1 MKKKLTGFLMC
12 FMMLCTTIF
21 AGCSLVETNTAKYY
35 NQAVAIVENKTTK
48 EVATITKRDLVSG
61 YQSYGYTYEQY
72 YGQTREEAIN
82 TTLEML
88 ESRKMI
94 LMTAENEFGIKK
106 DGTGLTEKEKTY
118 LWQAV
123 VDSLNSTLQ
132 SYYDDIVGT
141 ETEDESEA
149 ITFTGYEKKAILTQ
163 DDGEFVIEKKD
174 AADQLLGDFKYKT
187 PRDFNNA
194 DDKAKIY
201 ADLVD
206 FVLASDD
213 NYKKAFD
220 NFFKDLKSSE
230 YGMKLSTD
238 APSVFAREIER
249 MYVNEYENY
258 VVSRYSYSNQNLDS
272 ISSITAGQIVD
283 RYTSKVR
290 ASFAQYV
297 LEGDSAYDT
306 NVQNSLNETYY
317 FKTDDQSTEF
327 FTVANVLFMFDD
339 AQKSEYDKLTAKIN
353 ADDGGYYDQ
362 QYQQELDRLYS
373 QITPVV
379 RKLNESTDEY
389 EEVTDSTLTVND
401 VYNTMK
407 TQLSSAQ
414 NTGDVNV
421 VGDTINDFIYLY
433 NEDTGMFN
441 AESNYVIGIDKDG
454 NAVSS
459 FVESFNEAGIE
470 LYNNGK
476 AEIGDISGLVR
487 SEYGIH
493 VLIYTGKC
501 ENLFD
506 GIDSS
511 FSLTENAIQKLY
523 TTRVN
528 VLVDK
533 TYFDVM
539 YDEIYADNY
548 SYFEDA
554 NMNFLSENYNVTR
567 YTSRYDDLF

>member
-1 MKKKLTGFLMC
+1 M
-12 FMMLCTTIF
+12 
-21 AGCSLVETNTAKYY
+21 
-35 NQAVAIVENKTTK
+35 
-48 EVATITKRDLVSG
+48 
-61 YQSYGYTYEQY
+61 
-72 YGQTREEAIN
+72 
-82 TTLEML
+82 
-88 ESRKMI
+88 
-94 LMTAENEFGIKK
+94 
-106 DGTGLTEKEKTY
+106 
-118 LWQAV
+118 
-123 VDSLNSTLQ
+123 
-132 SYYDDIVGT
+132 
-141 ETEDESEA
+141 
-149 ITFTGYEKKAILTQ
+149 
-163 DDGEFVIEKKD
+163 
-174 AADQLLGDFKYKT
+174 
-187 PRDFNNA
+187 
-194 DDKAKIY
+194 
-201 ADLVD
+201 
-206 FVLASDD
+206 
-213 NYKKAFD
+213 
-220 NFFKDLKSSE
+220 
-230 YGMKLSTD
+230 
-238 APSVFAREIER
+238 
-249 MYVNEYENY
+249 
-258 VVSRYSYSNQNLDS
+258 
-272 ISSITAGQIVD
+272 
-283 RYTSKVR
+283 
-290 ASFAQYV
+290 
-297 LEGDSAYDT
+297 
-306 NVQNSLNETYY
+306 
-317 FKTDDQSTEF
+317 
-327 FTVANVLFMFDD
+327 
-339 AQKSEYDKLTAKIN
+339 
-353 ADDGGYYDQ
+353 
-362 QYQQELDRLYS
+362 
-373 QITPVV
+373 
-379 RKLNESTDEY
+379 
-389 EEVTDSTLTVND
+389 TDSTLTVND

-414 NTGDVNV
+414 NTNDVNV